1 MCFHRFSAFWEASGA
16 QKPYVVT
23 GVLPPGKSWVLKK
36 HMFSQVFCLLTNLG
50 NSKIICFH
58 RCFVSWGGL
67 GVVKSY
73 VFIGFLLP
81 GKFWGL
87 KHHVFSQVV
96 CLLGKTARG
105 RKTGTCGGSKHI
117 CFHSRPGRRPSAR
130 EAALQVR
137 SQNIRPCGWGW
148 FQTCSLSLQ
157 FYFSRSLAFSFY
169 PSQSVCVCV
178 SLSLSLSRFV

>member
-1 MCFHRFSAFWEASGA
+1 MKPWVS
-16 QKPYVVT
+16 QKPCAFT
-23 GVLPPGKSWVLKK
+23 GFLPPGK
-36 HMFSQVFCLLTNLG
+36 T
-50 NSKIICFH
+50 
-58 RCFVSWGGL
+58 
-67 GVVKSY
+67 
-73 VFIGFLLP
+73 
-81 GKFWGL
+81 WGL
-87 KHHVFSQVV
+87 KNHVFSQVV

-178 SLSLSLSRFV
+178 SLSLSFAFCLSTTYTSMVRDSESGKIKKVSWFDG